1 LFGEHFLVKGY
12 TRETLR
18 DGIQELLLYR
28 VTKEVGKILNTTDL
42 NTLKATDLYKKIS
55 AMQGSMGAFG
65 SSERYL
71 RVKTKAIEQV
81 LKDTSIPWAKRA
93 ILKRALY
100 RQQTEGNFWAFM
112 HPDTQPQPA

>member
-1 LFGEHFLVKGY
+1 MN
-12 TRETLR
+12 
-18 DGIQELLLYR
+18 DDIQ
-28 VTKEVGKILNTTDL
+28 VGDTV
-42 NTLKATDLYKKIS
+42 
-55 AMQGSMGAFG
+55 
-65 SSERYL
+65 E
-71 RVKTKAIEQV
+71 V